1 MNRRLLL
8 AALVLVTAAARAA
21 TNDLVVATYNIH
33 HGVPMAGGA
42 IDLPR
47 IAQVIREMDADVVA
61 LQEVDRKTR
70 RSGGVDQAEEL
81 ARLAGMQVAFGPAMA
96 FDGGQYGNAVLCKTA
111 LLSVTNH
118 PLPGVR
124 GAEPRAVLEV
134 TFQPS
139 DAAPRIR
146 LLAAH
151 LDNENDAGR
160 LLQAK
165 RLNELAAAAPAGV
178 VLLAGDFNAVPG
190 SGPVRTLLES
200 WTNVATVEEPT
211 YPADRPADRIDHIL
225 QRTGGGLVCRTS
237 RVVAEPG
244 ASDHRPLLTILAAPG
259 H

>member
-1 MNRRLLL
+1 MSPRHLL
-8 AALVLVTAAARAA
+8 AALMLVSAAARAV

-47 IAQVIREMDADVVA
+47 IARVLREMDADVIA
-61 LQEVDRKTR
+61 LQEVDRKTG

-81 ARLAGMQVAFGPAMA
+81 ARLTGMHAAFGPAMA
-96 FDGGQYGNAVLCKTA
+96 FGGGQYGNAVLCKTA
-111 LLSVTNH
+111 LLSATNH
-118 PLPGVR
+118 PLPGVQ
-124 GAEPRAVLEV
+124 GAEPRAVLDV

-139 DAAPRIR
+139 ADVPRIR

-190 SGPVRTLLES
+190 SGPVRALLER
-200 WTNVATVEEPT
+200 WTNVATTEDPT
-211 YPADRPADRIDHIL
+211 YPANRPVERIDHIL
-225 QRTGGGLVCRTS
+225 QRNGGVLVAGTS